1 MIYASKLFKITSRHL
16 AEVHCYADDTPLY
29 LSFEPGLRGS
39 HVEALLHMQ
48 RCIEDLRQW
57 MLMYRL
63 KLNGEKTEFLLVGT
77 RQQLAK
83 LCEDPL
89 AVGDYFITPY
99 HEAKNL
105 GCWVDQQLS
114 MVTNINKICSASYF
128 YLHNIGRI
136 GKFLSL
142 TVESTKLLVHALV
155 TSRIDYC
162 NSRLLHGLPQTQ
174 LSKLQ
179 RIQNTAAR
187 LICNISRF
195 ELISLDYSIK
205 SLHEIT
211 ASVISDTLT
220 YM

>member
-1 MIYASKLFKITSRHL
+1 
-16 AEVHCYADDTPLY
+16 
-29 LSFEPGLRGS
+29 
-39 HVEALLHMQ
+39 MQ
-48 RCIEDLRQW
+48 RFIEDLRQW
-57 MLMYRL
+57 ILMYRL
-63 KLNGEKTEFLLVGT
+63 KLNCEKTEFLLVGT

-83 LCEDPL
+83 LCVDPL
-89 AVGDYFITPY
+89 AVGDHFITPY

-128 YLHNIGRI
+128 YLDNIRRI
-136 GKFLSL
+136 RKFLS
-142 TVESTKLLVHALV
+142 VESTKLLVHALV

-162 NSRLLHGLPQTQ
+162 NSRLLYGLPQTQ

-205 SLHEIT
+205 SLREIT
-211 ASVISDTLT
+211 ASVMSDTFT